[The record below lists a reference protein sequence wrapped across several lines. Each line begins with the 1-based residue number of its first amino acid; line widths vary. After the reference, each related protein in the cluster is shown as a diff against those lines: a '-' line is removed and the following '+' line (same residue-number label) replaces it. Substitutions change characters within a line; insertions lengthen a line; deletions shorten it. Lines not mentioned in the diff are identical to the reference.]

1 MKKVYFENLSDYDTD
16 RGENEYNIPYYGA
29 IRVKNVDTEQ
39 FDYVMLNYLNEV
51 ELRSY
56 VDENNTMSIMFSP
69 SGTDILNRKMSLPII
84 RAIGEKQDDI
94 F

>member
-1 MKKVYFENLSDYDTD
+1 
-16 RGENEYNIPYYGA
+16 
-29 IRVKNVDTEQ
+29 
-39 FDYVMLNYLNEV
+39 MLNYLNEV